1 MGRRSVIIID
11 DEILIRDLLYD
22 FFTEKE
28 WEVAAFDTGTR
39 ALEALRSRHFDVA
52 LIDLKLP
59 EEDGLSLIRKVKD
72 LYPAMPIVIMTAYPS
87 VDSAIEAIR
96 LKVDDYIKKPFNIN
110 KLFKALFNLVNEE
123 KSEVA
128 AEVAK

>member
-1 MGRRSVIIID
+1 LGRRSVIIID